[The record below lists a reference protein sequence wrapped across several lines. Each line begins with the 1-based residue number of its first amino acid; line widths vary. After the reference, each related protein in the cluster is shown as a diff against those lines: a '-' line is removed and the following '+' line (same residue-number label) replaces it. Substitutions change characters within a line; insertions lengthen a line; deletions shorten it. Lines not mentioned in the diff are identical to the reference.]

1 MTSHIRPHDPQLLP
15 AQLIDLMAFTR
26 DHTANITF
34 DIKYASTDNF
44 TGQVIYPQARAFIM
58 HEAAQALLAVTAD
71 LHPHGLGLRV
81 FDAYRPWH
89 ITAYFWEHFPNDH
102 LYLADPREGSR
113 HNRGC
118 AIDLSLYDL
127 TTGAEVEMPS
137 AYDEFN
143 EKSHLNY
150 AGGTDV
156 QNTMRALLHSTML
169 SHGFSAH
176 PHEWWHF
183 DYTNWQIYAVRDDE
197 FEHLDR
203 INAQATQAI
212 MNRED

>member
-1 MTSHIRPHDPQLLP
+1 MTTYTRPHEPKLMP
-15 AQLIDLMAFTR
+15 AQLIDLMTFSLEHA
-26 DHTANITF
+26 ANITF

-58 HEAAQALLAVTAD
+58 RDAAQALLAVTAD
-71 LHPHGLGLRV
+71 LRAHGFGLRV

-102 LYLADPREGSR
+102 LYLADPNEGSR

-127 TTGAEVEMPS
+127 KTGTEIEMPS

-150 AGGTDV
+150 AGGTET
-156 QNTMRALLHSTML
+156 QNAMRALLQTTML
-169 SHGFSAH
+169 AHGFSAH

-183 DYTNWQIYAVRDDE
+183 DYAGWQNYCVRDDE
-197 FEHLDR
+197 FTALET
-203 INAQATQAI
+203 N
-212 MNRED
+212 